1 MRRRAKIGS
10 AVALAFACVLSVFAL
25 TALGRDATTTT
36 STPDPVATPAD
47 LADELDKDTGT
58 DVQKDGLDTGP
69 TTADTHAHGKKGG
82 PDIVRVGALINDI
95 QQLDLKTH
103 SYNVDMY
110 LWFKWTNPDINPTR
124 TFEFLNAYEF
134 WGHILTRE
142 TEKPEVLPDGT
153 FYQVVRNQGQF
164 NTKLPL
170 ERYPFDTQHLKMEF
184 EDAHE
189 DETGLRFVPD
199 KDPVAVSKQL
209 AIPGWD
215 IGEPTLT
222 VVSNRY
228 DSNFGDPRLND
239 TTYSR
244 AVIDL
249 PLTRPAATYALKL
262 LLPMLLVAMTAALSL
277 MVHPKYVEGRIGIGI
292 TALLTLVA
300 LQITS
305 NDDLPEVDYL
315 ILLDKLYI
323 VSYTFVVLTMAMIVR
338 NSWVDASGDVP
349 AAIKADRR
357 GLALL
362 TGSYVVVVALLMV
375 FTLT

>member
-1 MRRRAKIGS
+1 VVGRKPLSAIVVLLVAAIAAVLVLEPAASAQGPDSKVEAPGGVTPPTQPGS
-10 AVALAFACVLSVFAL
+10 DSAGPGGDGFKEDADP
-25 TALGRDATTTT
+25 GRD
-36 STPDPVATPAD
+36 
-47 LADELDKDTGT
+47 G
-58 DVQKDGLDTGP
+58 
-69 TTADTHAHGKKGG
+69 GKQG

-110 LWFKWTNPDINPTR
+110 IWFKWDNPEINPSR

-142 TEKPEVLPDGT
+142 TEHPEVLPDGT
-153 FYQVVRNQGQF
+153 LYQVIRNQGQF

-170 ERYPFDTQHLKMEF
+170 EKYPFDTQHLRMEF

-189 DETGLRFVPD
+189 DESGIRYVPD
-199 KDPVAVSKQL
+199 TDPIAISRQL

-215 IGEPTLT
+215 VGEPTLT

-228 DSNFGDPRLND
+228 DSNFGDPRLDD

-244 AVIDL
+244 AIIDL

-262 LLPMLLVAMTAALSL
+262 LLPMLLVALTAALSL
-277 MVHPKYVEGRIGIGI
+277 LVHPRYVEGRIGIGI

-323 VSYTFVVLTMAMIVR
+323 LSYGFVVLTMAMIVR

-349 AAIKADRR
+349 AAIKADRKA
-357 GLALL
+357 LAWLSG
-362 TGSYVVVVALLMV
+362 TYFSIAALLMV
-375 FTLT
+375 LTLT